1 MVVAQQDRDRAAL
14 GELDLAELLADDRG
28 AGLELGLDDLQ
39 LAALELRQVEQVVNG
54 NLVLD
59 DA

>member
-1 MVVAQQDRDRAAL
+1 MIVAQQDRDRAAL
-14 GELDLAELLADDRG
+14 GELDLTQFLADDRG
-28 AGLELGLDDLQ
+28 ARLELRLDDLQ

-54 NLVLD
+54 DLVLD